1 MQTYINNRRR
11 AQPRIEDLEG
21 KILLSAGSPV
31 DQIKPHVS
39 HNPIVAQAIATFS
52 GTLTGTYSNVHIPFA
67 GYLLNYATSGTLT
80 GAGSTQLRGSL
91 FVRGGAHPGR
101 LLGTFR
107 IHNNGGSMLVNVFQT
122 ATPGTYTYRVASA
135 SGSDSGFKG
144 SSGDLMISQT
154 PTHSAPY
161 FVSGQAAVTF
171 ATG

>member
-1 MQTYINNRRR
+1 MQTYTNNRRR

-21 KILLSAGSPV
+21 KILLSTGSPV

-39 HNPIVAQAIATFS
+39 QHQIVAQAPAALS
-52 GTLTGTYSNVHIPFA
+52 GTLTGIYSNVHIPFA

-80 GAGSTQLRGSL
+80 GVGSTQLRGSL
-91 FVRGGAHPGR
+91 FVRGAHPGR

-107 IHNNGGSMLVNVFQT
+107 LHNNGGSMLVNVFQT
-122 ATPGTYTYRVASA
+122 ATPGTYTYRVPSA
-135 SGSDSGFKG
+135 SGSDSSFKG

-161 FVSGQAAVTF
+161 YVSGQATMTF